1 VAGQERHP
9 PAADLADRERCR
21 RCAVGRVDRDLFD
34 IVEQGVQARSAD
46 DPDVGPAV
54 APQRCAHADFA
65 SLDELEPLD
74 EELLPDDESDEDED
88 DDVEPDVGP
97 SELELDELDSL
108 SLPDEPLPDL
118 LALDELRLSVL

>member
-21 RCAVGRVDRDLFD
+21 GCPVGRVDRDLLD
-34 IVEQGVQARSAD
+34 VVEKGVQTRSAD

-74 EELLPDDESDEDED
+74 EELLPDDGSDED
-88 DDVEPDVGP
+88 DDVEDDDEL